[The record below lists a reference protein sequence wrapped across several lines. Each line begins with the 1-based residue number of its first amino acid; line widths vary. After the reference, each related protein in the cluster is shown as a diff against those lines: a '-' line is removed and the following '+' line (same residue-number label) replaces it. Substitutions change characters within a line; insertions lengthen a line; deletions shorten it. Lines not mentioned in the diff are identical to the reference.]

1 MTSIKSHHNR
11 YHHNRYHHNHHPYY
25 THHDH
30 DKLNPAPKPSP
41 KPSNPTKRSHPRPRS
56 RTTTNP
62 PTPHPASK
70 RNSAPSENNTKRCFT
85 WLLTPSGTMHWA
97 KNRSSFRTYQRAPT
111 KIAGRRVLGVGT
123 VELKVRRGPS
133 PDEDRMNTLV
143 LRDVLHVPGAKYN
156 GICLGRY
163 CETTGDRVEVCGGD
177 CSADG
182 DVRGKEEVRVFS
194 EGESSSGSASEGEID
209 EDGDDLHGHGHN
221 HRHGE
226 ALWYGEGY
234 HGCPRVVLWGDP
246 HGSEDLDNN
255 VEGNVDV
262 PGVDAS
268 AEELDTLFTRVKERS
283 LV

>member
-1 MTSIKSHHNR
+1 MTSIKSNHCRHH
-11 YHHNRYHHNHHPYY
+11 HHPYY
-25 THHDH
+25 NHHDH
-30 DKLNPAPKPSP
+30 HEHNLNPAPKPSP
-41 KPSNPTKRSHPRPRS
+41 KPSNPTKRIRQRSH
-56 RTTTNP
+56 TNTTNALK
-62 PTPHPASK
+62 PHQSPENDKSK
-70 RNSAPSENNTKRCFT
+70 SSKRCFT

-97 KNRSSFRTYQRAPT
+97 KNRSSFRTYSRAPT
-111 KIAGRRVLGVGT
+111 KIAGTRVLGVGT

-143 LRDVLHVPGAKYN
+143 LSDVLHVPNASCN

-163 CETTGDRVEVCGGD
+163 CEMTGDRVEVENGPAGD
-177 CSADG
+177 G
-182 DVRGKEEVRVFS
+182 NGEEVRVFS
-194 EGESSSGSASEGEID
+194 EGESSSDSGSEGEID
-209 EDGDDLHGHGHN
+209 EDGHQLHSHGHGHS
-221 HRHGE
+221 HKHGE

-234 HGCPRVVLWGDP
+234 HGCSRVVLWGDP
-246 HGSEDLDNN
+246 HGSEDLDN

>member
-1 MTSIKSHHNR
+1 MTSIESHHYGHR
-11 YHHNRYHHNHHPYY
+11 HHHHPYY
-25 THHDH
+25 THHNHHAD
-30 DKLNPAPKPSP
+30 DYNLNPAPKPSP
-41 KPSNPTKRSHPRPRS
+41 KPSNPTKRTHPRPRPH
-56 RTTTNP
+56 TTNAS
-62 PTPHPASK
+62 TPHQTPNRPPSK
-70 RNSAPSENNTKRCFT
+70 KDNNTKRCFT

-111 KIAGRRVLGVGT
+111 KIAGTRVLGVGT

-143 LRDVLHVPGAKYN
+143 LRDVLHVPGARCN

-163 CETTGDRVEVCGGD
+163 CRTTGDKVEVEN
-177 CSADG
+177 
-182 DVRGKEEVRVFS
+182 GKGVEESGHVEEVRVFS
-194 EGESSSGSASEGEID
+194 EGESSGGSASEGEGE
-209 EDGDDLHGHGHN
+209 EDHVHGDANGHH
-221 HRHGE
+221 HKHGE

-234 HGCPRVVLWGDP
+234 YGRSRVVLWGDP
-246 HGSEDLDNN
+246 HGSEDLDN